1 MLHYIK
7 NGHDATAV
15 PVIRGTGVANR
26 HATKKQR
33 AALAAAVLAG
43 DVDFTPSQRQLAS
56 IFGVSV
62 AYVGLARQFSP
73 AKRKAIIA
81 GEATIN
87 FTTLLNGP
95 KAPLALPAPK
105 LVSDAEL
112 EEVIRIAGIDRT
124 LTAAVAVETYTA
136 A

>member
-1 MLHYIK
+1 MLNTTK
-7 NGHDATAV
+7 NGHGATVV
-15 PVIRGTGVANR
+15 PMLKGAGIANR
-26 HATKKQR
+26 R
-33 AALAAAVLAG
+33 ADKRQLACLAAAVIEGDAG
-43 DVDFTPSQRQLAS
+43 FKPSMRQLS
-56 IFGVSV
+56 QLFGVSV

-105 LVSDAEL
+105 VVSDAEL
-112 EEVIRIAGIDRT
+112 EAIISSVGIDRT
-124 LTAAVAVETYTA
+124 LTAAAAVETHA